1 LTAVVAAG
9 LVAGFGVAIPVGPVA
24 VYLVMLTVRTSVRVG
39 TAAALGIASVD
50 AGYALVAIVGG
61 SAVVRVLQPVLPALH
76 WTASAVLLALGA
88 WAVLGALADRSGAA
102 SAIVAERLTAS
113 RAYLQLT
120 ALTLVNP
127 STVVYFAALVIGL
140 RPLSGDAPPLFAG
153 AVFVVA
159 VFVASAS
166 WQLVLAGGGAL
177 LRPRLVSRS
186 GQRYTSLV
194 SGLVI
199 LALAAHVALS

>member
-1 LTAVVAAG
+1 
-9 LVAGFGVAIPVGPVA
+9 
-24 VYLVMLTVRTSVRVG
+24 
-39 TAAALGIASVD
+39 
-50 AGYALVAIVGG
+50 
-61 SAVVRVLQPVLPALH
+61 VLRPVLPALH

-177 LRPRLVSRS
+177 LPLLVSRS